1 MHGTNVT
8 ALHTNVTALHYE
20 RPNNDNEN
28 TKFIKLFLQLDTD
41 GRFRNISYL
50 GLKRIGQ
57 SSSLHS
63 KKVFGWGVQIFGE

>member
-28 TKFIKLFLQLDTD
+28 TKFIKLFLQLDTLMA
-41 GRFRNISYL
+41 GL
-50 GLKRIGQ
+50 GIYRT
-57 SSSLHS
+57 
-63 KKVFGWGVQIFGE
+63 